1 MKTLTPQILGMY
13 IGCKC
18 NVTASEYYEEMKGAT
33 LQGLCIED
41 SSARIVPNGDVS
53 LYEVDFADVT
63 LILRPLSSMTEDD
76 VKDWSEVTV
85 NHTPYCV
92 ELDSTNPDGELTSV
106 YSDGSILSRS
116 KDDGELR
123 PINGGKLFCLLLSKG
138 FDLFDL
144 IPSNL
149 AIDST
154 TLK

>member
-63 LILRPLSSMTEDD
+63 LILRQWSGMQREDVEELILITGD
-76 VKDWSEVTV
+76 NANSDEIDFAVKDFRENGVT
-85 NHTPYCV
+85 NF
-92 ELDSTNPDGELTSV
+92 LSGDIDGEDFAKIVSV
-106 YSDGSILSRS
+106 
-116 KDDGELR
+116 
-123 PINGGKLFCLLLSKG
+123 INMFRRRG
-138 FDLFDL
+138 FDCDNL
-144 IPSNL
+144 IPSGL
-149 AIDST
+149 ALDST